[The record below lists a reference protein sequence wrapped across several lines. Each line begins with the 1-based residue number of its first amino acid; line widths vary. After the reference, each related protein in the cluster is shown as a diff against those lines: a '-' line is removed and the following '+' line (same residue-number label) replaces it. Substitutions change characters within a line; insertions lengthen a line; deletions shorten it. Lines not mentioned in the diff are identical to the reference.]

1 MNMTPARLFDLTGK
15 VALVTGGSSGIG
27 RMATEGLMAAGAKV
41 LIASR
46 KGDACVAVAEEL
58 NVLGLPGTVEGF
70 AGDVSTQEGVD
81 ALVAEVK
88 TRTDHLNI
96 LMNNAGRTWGA
107 PLGEFPW
114 DGWDKINALNVTGM
128 FQLTQALLPL
138 LEAGARDADPARV
151 VNTGSVM
158 GTVPKGGGA
167 YSYAVSKGAVHHM
180 TAILANELAERG
192 ITVNAIAPG
201 PFPSKM
207 TAFALTDQD
216 QAGRTADR
224 VPLGRLGQPSDIAAA
239 LQYLCGPG
247 GAYVTGAILPLS
259 GGINV
264 HSPGSLFAE

>member
-1 MNMTPARLFDLTGK
+1 MTPQSLFDLTGK

-27 RMATEGLMAAGAKV
+27 RMATEGLASAGARV

-46 KGDACVAVAEEL
+46 KGDACAAVSAEV
-58 NVLGLPGTVEGF
+58 NALGLPGSVEGF
-70 AGDVSTQEGVD
+70 AGDVSSQAGVD
-81 ALVAEVK
+81 ALAAEVAK
-88 TRTDHLNI
+88 RTDKLHI

-114 DGWDKINALNVTGM
+114 EGWDKVNDLNLTGM
-128 FQLTQALLPL
+128 FQLTQALLPML
-138 LEAGARDADPARV
+138 AATATDDDPSRI

-158 GTVPKGGGA
+158 GDVEKGGGA
-167 YSYAVSKGAVHHM
+167 YSYAVSKAGVHHM
-180 TAILANELAERG
+180 TRILANELAERR

-201 PFPSKM
+201 PFKSKM
-207 TAFALTDQD
+207 TAFALTDAG
-216 QAGRTADR
+216 QADRTADR
-224 VPLGRLGQPSDIAAA
+224 VPLGRLGDPGDIAGA
-239 LQYLCGPG
+239 LQYLCSRA